1 MNINTEA
8 EPRWVQNKDRILHSF
23 FSLLRISVILL
34 YVYVVLYV
42 ILRDDDENVIDSR
55 IIRTEVLV
63 GESTHT
69 KQRLKRML
77 KARMRGESELPFSEK
92 STLTS

>member
-34 YVYVVLYV
+34 YVFVVLYV
-42 ILRDDDENVIDSR
+42 IFRDDDGEFEDSR
-55 IIRTEVLV
+55 
-63 GESTHT
+63 
-69 KQRLKRML
+69 
-77 KARMRGESELPFSEK
+77 SEWCEEFHPNLTFSEC
-92 STLTS
+92 SDVAGW